1 MYKKE
6 PVPQCVAYRS
16 ICTRGYLRED
26 NTMRQINHYSAS
38 KSFHI
43 TGYCFI
49 LRISSSN
56 LRATGARFA
65 QLMI

>member
-43 TGYCFI
+43 TG
-49 LRISSSN
+49 
-56 LRATGARFA
+56 
-65 QLMI
+65 